1 MTDPQ
6 ANSVRAL
13 AVKHHLSI
21 KRIDAILRLKGLE
34 ESWKKVRNLF
44 LQFVSFE
51 NVMSNINS
59 ISLID
64 IPMVKITHFPDS
76 IFCSRL
82 MFKVA
87 NLAVSQVN
95 RNLSQQLFT
104 DSVLEISTLNSGR
117 EYYLFPLSL
126 YQGMM
131 QTTHH
136 S

>member
-1 MTDPQ
+1 MTDPE

-117 EYYLFPLSL
+117 EYYLLPLSL
-126 YQGMM
+126 HQGMM
-131 QTTHH
+131 
-136 S
+136 